1 MIVPQENQFDRAHAR
16 VNELDLLR
24 FFAALA
30 VVFHHYSLD
39 GFAAESMTIMPYP
52 LLASISKYGYLGV
65 ELFFM
70 ISGFVILMTASNG
83 DLKKF
88 VISRLIRLYPAFW
101 VCCSITFFFT
111 LAIGASDYSASINQ
125 YLINMTLLSG
135 FMDVPPIDGVYWSL
149 FVELKFYAFV
159 AVILVLGRI
168 QQAELFIIL
177 WLAVTI
183 ALVFHPIQQLRFLM
197 LKDYSTYFIAG
208 ATFFLIWA
216 KGLTWTRCTVIAVSW
231 CLAIYQSTKEI
242 HEFEIRI
249 RNDLDPYIITA
260 IICAYFVIMTLISL
274 KRMGAIGKVNWVWL
288 GALTYPLYLI
298 HQNLGF
304 MIYNAVYTQFNPQVL
319 FWLLVFGMIMLAY
332 LIHIAIE
339 KPLAKSMKNFFNKLT
354 ENLKT

>member
-125 YLINMTLLSG
+125 YLINMTLLSD
-135 FMDVPPIDGVYWSL
+135 FMNVPPMDGVYWSL

-159 AVILVLGRI
+159 AVIIHDSLV
-168 QQAELFIIL
+168 
-177 WLAVTI
+177 
-183 ALVFHPIQQLRFLM
+183 
-197 LKDYSTYFIAG
+197 S
-208 ATFFLIWA
+208 
-216 KGLTWTRCTVIAVSW
+216 
-231 CLAIYQSTKEI
+231 
-242 HEFEIRI
+242 
-249 RNDLDPYIITA
+249 RND
-260 IICAYFVIMTLISL
+260 
-274 KRMGAIGKVNWVWL
+274 RIGIPSHSTVAFSDVEGLFNLFHRWSNFLFDL
-288 GALTYPLYLI
+288 G
-298 HQNLGF
+298 
-304 MIYNAVYTQFNPQVL
+304 
-319 FWLLVFGMIMLAY
+319 
-332 LIHIAIE
+332 
-339 KPLAKSMKNFFNKLT
+339 
-354 ENLKT
+354 